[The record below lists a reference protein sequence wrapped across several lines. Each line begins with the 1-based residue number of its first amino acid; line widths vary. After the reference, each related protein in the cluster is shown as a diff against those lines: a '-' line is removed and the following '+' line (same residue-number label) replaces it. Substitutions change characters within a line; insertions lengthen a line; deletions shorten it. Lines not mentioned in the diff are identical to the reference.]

1 MLAVRWYGAGSRVN
15 TQMHE
20 VGNRQG
26 QSEASRRRFFCA
38 RGMGMPVLGFALT
51 LLLLYPAYGQTAT
64 ASQAHSEHHPTK
76 KKPEHKAAAPRTA
89 QPHTAKPRSA
99 AASTHRATRH
109 RTRSTRQAASRRRPV
124 RRYHHRRLTAREL
137 ARSRR
142 IRRAFVASAQLQPMA
157 QQLALMRTPA
167 AYAGVTR
174 YAQAHHGDAAA
185 AAWLALGNA
194 YLLDHRFPEAVAA
207 LRRARLNGSN
217 GVLNDFADYLTA
229 QVYLQSNQLPQAEA
243 VLGSFDQKYPD
254 SIFVQNVPVLRA
266 NLYLQEGDAQR
277 ALQIL
282 SAHEGEDIAG
292 HSDYQLALAKAELL
306 AGNTTRAT
314 ELFEHVYLTYPLS
327 TEAGFARAQLDSTG
341 ALDKLPPEER
351 RHHADALYNAR
362 HYFDAAEEY
371 RSLARQ
377 SDTDGVSRDTL
388 LVAAAECDL
397 RLHRLTQRELDEI
410 PDTNNEAGAR
420 RLYLEMELARDRG
433 DMARQQAV
441 VTEMEQRFPD
451 SLWLAQALYSS
462 GNMYLLAND
471 DPHAIEYY
479 GELARRF
486 PTAHDA
492 SMAHWRAA
500 WLNYRMGNFTEAA
513 RLFDEQ
519 RKLYP
524 ASEQAVASLYWRG
537 RIYEDQEHNPAMASA
552 FYATIIRLYPHYYY
566 ALMSQQRLAALGQ
579 VVPAHVAELDA
590 MKPELIP
597 ELTDDVPEDDPH
609 VVEAKLLAN
618 AGLNAYI
625 APEIAAADGSR
636 EWGAFAE
643 AEIYASDGE
652 AWRAMRLLKRELP
665 FYESAP
671 LDTIPAAYWK
681 ILFPEPYWSYIQAD
695 SAKNGLNPYMVA
707 ALIRQETEFNPGA
720 ISGAN
725 AWGLM
730 QLLPSV
736 GRAMARQIGLRHFR
750 TADLLN
756 PIINLELGTR
766 YLREML
772 DEFGDQ
778 PEYAFAAYN
787 AGDYRVT
794 AWKADGTYHGMDEF
808 VESIP
813 FTETREYVQAIVRNE
828 AMYRELSSPA
838 SVQSSGSGQ
847 SAREEAALRTH

>member
-1 MLAVRWYGAGSRVN
+1 MKKTS
-15 TQMHE
+15 
-20 VGNRQG
+20 
-26 QSEASRRRFFCA
+26 AS
-38 RGMGMPVLGFALT
+38 
-51 LLLLYPAYGQTAT
+51 
-64 ASQAHSEHHPTK
+64 
-76 KKPEHKAAAPRTA
+76 
-89 QPHTAKPRSA
+89 HTAKGRTATSPTHRVTRRSA
-99 AASTHRATRH
+99 HS
-109 RTRSTRQAASRRRPV
+109 TRSPRQLASRRRPV
-124 RRYHHRRLTAREL
+124 RRYRHRRLTAREL

-174 YAQAHHGDAAA
+174 YAQSHHGDAAA
-185 AAWLALGNA
+185 AAYLALGNA
-194 YLLDHRFPEAVAA
+194 YLLDHRFPEAVSA
-207 LRRARLNGSN
+207 LRQARLDGAN

-229 QVYLQSNQLPQAEA
+229 QAYLQSNQLPQAEA
-243 VLGSFDQKYPD
+243 VLDNFDQKYPD
-254 SIFVQNVPVLRA
+254 SIFTANVPVLRA

-282 SAHEGEDIAG
+282 SAHEEDAIAG

-306 AGNTTRAT
+306 AGNTARAT
-314 ELFEHVYLTYPLS
+314 GLYEHVYLTYPLS

-341 ALDKLPPEER
+341 ALDKLPPEQR
-351 RHHADALYNAR
+351 RRHADALYDAH
-362 HYFDAAEEY
+362 HYADAAEEY
-371 RSLARQ
+371 RALARQ
-377 SDTDGVSRDTL
+377 ADTDGVSRDWL
-388 LVAAAECDL
+388 LVAAAECDWK
-397 RLHRLTQRELDEI
+397 LHRLTQRALDDL
-410 PDTNNEAGAR
+410 PDTNDEAGAR

-441 VTEMEQRFPD
+441 VTEMEQRFPS
-451 SLWLAQALYSS
+451 SLWLAEALYSS

-471 DPHAIEYY
+471 DLHAIEYY

-492 SMAHWRAA
+492 PLAHWRAA
-500 WLNYRMGNFTEAA
+500 WLNYRSGNFTEAA

-519 RKLYP
+519 VRLFP
-524 ASEQAVASLYWRG
+524 GSESAVAALYWRG
-537 RIYEDQEHNPAMASA
+537 RVYEDQEHNPAMAAEYYS
-552 FYATIIRLYPHYYY
+552 TIARVYPHYYY

-579 VVPAHVAELDA
+579 VTPQHVAALDA
-590 MKPELIP
+590 MQRESIP

-652 AWRAMRLLKRELP
+652 VWRAMRLLKHELP

-671 LDTIPAAYWK
+671 LDAIPAAYWK

-695 SAKNGLNPYMVA
+695 SARNGLNPYMVA

-736 GRAMARQIGLRHFR
+736 GRSMARQLGLRHFR
-750 TADLLN
+750 TTDLLD
-756 PIINLELGTR
+756 PVINLELGTH

-772 DEFGDQ
+772 DEFGGQ

-794 AWKADGTYHGMDEF
+794 AWKADGTYRGMDEF

-828 AMYRELSSPA
+828 AMYRELSSANSSNAGSPA
-838 SVQSSGSGQ
+838 QTSKPPHEI
-847 SAREEAALRTH
+847 ATLPTN

>member
-1 MLAVRWYGAGSRVN
+1 
-15 TQMHE
+15 
-20 VGNRQG
+20 
-26 QSEASRRRFFCA
+26 
-38 RGMGMPVLGFALT
+38 
-51 LLLLYPAYGQTAT
+51 
-64 ASQAHSEHHPTK
+64 
-76 KKPEHKAAAPRTA
+76 
-89 QPHTAKPRSA
+89 
-99 AASTHRATRH
+99 
-109 RTRSTRQAASRRRPV
+109 
-124 RRYHHRRLTAREL
+124 
-137 ARSRR
+137 
-142 IRRAFVASAQLQPMA
+142 MA

-167 AYAGVTR
+167 TYAGVTR
-174 YAQAHHGDAAA
+174 YAKAHQGDAAA
-185 AAWLALGNA
+185 AAYLALGNA
-194 YLLDHRFPEAVAA
+194 YLLDRRFPDAVAA
-207 LRRARLNGSN
+207 LRQARRDGSN

-229 QVYLQSNQLPQAEA
+229 QAYLQSNQLPQAEA
-243 VLGSFDQKYPD
+243 VLDNFDQKYPD

-282 SAHEGEDIAG
+282 SAHEGEAISG
-292 HSDYQLALAKAELL
+292 RSDYQMALAKAELL
-306 AGNTTRAT
+306 AGNTARAT
-314 ELFEHVYLTYPLS
+314 DLFEHVYLTYPLS
-327 TEAGFARAQLDSTG
+327 TEAGFARAQLHSTG
-341 ALDKLPPEER
+341 ALDKLSPAER
-351 RHHADALYNAR
+351 RRHADALYDAH
-362 HYFDAAEEY
+362 HYADAAEEY

-377 SDTDGVSRDTL
+377 PDTDGVSREWL

-397 RLHRLTQRELDEI
+397 RLHRLTQHALDEL
-410 PDTNNEAGAR
+410 PPTTGDAGAR

-441 VTEMEQRFPD
+441 VTEMEQRFPA
-451 SLWLAQALYSS
+451 SPWLAEALYSS

-479 GELARRF
+479 GDLARRF

-492 SMAHWRAA
+492 ATAHWRAA
-500 WLNYRMGNFTEAA
+500 WLNYRMGNTAEAA

-519 RKLYP
+519 IKLYP
-524 ASEQAVASLYWRG
+524 GSESAVAALYWRG
-537 RIYEDQEHNPAMASA
+537 RLYQDQEHNPAMAAAYYS
-552 FYATIIRLYPHYYY
+552 TIVRLYPHFYY
-566 ALMSQQRLAALGQ
+566 ALMSRQRLAALGQ
-579 VVPAHVAELDA
+579 VTPAHVAELDA
-590 MKPELIP
+590 MTPESIP
-597 ELTDDVPEDDPH
+597 ALTDDVPEDDPH

-652 AWRAMRLLKRELP
+652 IWRAMRLLKRELP

-671 LDTIPAAYWK
+671 LDAIPAAYWK

-695 SAKNGLNPYMVA
+695 AAKNGLNPWMVA

-736 GRAMARQIGLRHFR
+736 GRAMARQVGLRHFR
-750 TADLLN
+750 TADLLD
-756 PIINLELGTR
+756 PVINLELGTR

-772 DEFGDQ
+772 NEFGGQ

-794 AWKADGTYHGMDEF
+794 AWKAVGTYHGMDEF

-813 FTETREYVQAIVRNE
+813 FSETREYVQAILRNE
-828 AMYRELSSPA
+828 AMYRELSAPNQTTGAAPA
-838 SVQSSGSGQ
+838 KAGH
-847 SAREEAALRTH
+847 EIAALPTN